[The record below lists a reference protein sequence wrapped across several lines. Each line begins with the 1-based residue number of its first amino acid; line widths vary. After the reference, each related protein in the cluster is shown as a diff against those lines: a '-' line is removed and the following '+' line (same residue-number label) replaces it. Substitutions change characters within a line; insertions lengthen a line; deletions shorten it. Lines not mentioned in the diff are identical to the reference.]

1 MGVSV
6 TWDYSELAATYDRRA
21 DYSDDAIAFL
31 LEKAGVTAGET
42 VADIGAGTG
51 KMTTKL
57 VGRGL
62 NVHAVEPNDA
72 MRSFGEKNTEG
83 KSARW
88 TVGTGEATGLE
99 DGTYPLVTFG
109 SSFNVTDRP
118 RAMAEAC
125 RILNGKGSMA
135 CLWNHRNLD
144 NPLQKEVEQ
153 AIHSVIPSYG
163 YGTRRED
170 QGPVLRDSGL
180 FSNIEYGQF
189 PFVVSVDVDD
199 YVEAWRSHATLA
211 RQAGDR
217 FVEVVSA
224 IETLVKAHG
233 SAIEV
238 PYHTV
243 IWVAAQATQ

>member
-6 TWDYSELAATYDRRA
+6 KWDYSDLAATYDRRA
-21 DYSDDAIAFL
+21 DYSDHAISFL
-31 LEKAGVTAGET
+31 LEHSGVTTGAT

-62 NVHAVEPNDA
+62 TVHAVEPNDS
-72 MRSFGEKNTEG
+72 MRSFGEKNTVG
-83 KSARW
+83 ASARW
-88 TVGTGEATGLE
+88 TVGTGEATGLA
-99 DGTYPLVTFG
+99 DGAYPLVTFG
-109 SSFNVTDRP
+109 SSFNVTDRS

-125 RILNGKGSMA
+125 RILNGHGSMA
-135 CLWNHRNLD
+135 CLWNHRDLN

-153 AIHSVIPSYG
+153 AIHSVIPSYS

-180 FSNIEYGQF
+180 FATVEYGQF
-189 PFVVSVDVDD
+189 PFVVSVDIED

-217 FVEVVSA
+217 FAAVIST
-224 IETLVKAHG
+224 IETLVESQG
-233 SAIEV
+233 DAIDV

-243 IWVAAQATQ
+243 IWVAGQATQ